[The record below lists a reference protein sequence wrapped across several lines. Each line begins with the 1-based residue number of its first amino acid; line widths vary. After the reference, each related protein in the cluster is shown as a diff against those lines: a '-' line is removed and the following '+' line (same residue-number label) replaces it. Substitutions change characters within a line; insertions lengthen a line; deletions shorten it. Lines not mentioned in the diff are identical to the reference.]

1 MTYLEAVNEVLAR
14 LREPSVA
21 SVTTNAYTILISK
34 YLNDAKRQVED
45 AWDWNCLSA
54 TITLTTTPGVSTY
67 TLTGSGRR
75 PKGIAVNDVTNKIR
89 LMNAPLQWITDQQ
102 QLTTVQS
109 APAVYYAWNG
119 TDGTDNKVELFP
131 TPNGAASIK
140 FNMYIPQAPLSAGT
154 DIITVP
160 YEAVVAGA
168 FARALVERGE
178 DGGLASSE
186 AYGLFKSILADQIAL
201 ESNNFIEYETWNAV

>member
-1 MTYLEAVNEVLAR
+1 MTFLEAVNEVLAR
-14 LREPSVA
+14 LREPTVSTITA
-21 SVTTNAYTILISK
+21 NAYSTLISK
-34 YLNDAKRQVED
+34 YINDAKRQVED
-45 AWDWNCLSA
+45 AWDWNCLSVA
-54 TITLTTTPGVSTY
+54 IPLTTVPGTSTY

-75 PKGIAVNDVTNKIR
+75 PKGIAVNDTTNKNRIT
-89 LMNAPLQWITDQQ
+89 NVALQWITDQQ
-102 QLTTVQS
+102 QLTTTS
-109 APAVYYAWNG
+109 SGNPIFYAWNG
-119 TDGTDNKVELFP
+119 TDGTDNKVELWP
-131 TPNGAASIK
+131 TPNGTAVLQ
-140 FNMYIPQAPLSAGT
+140 FNMLVPQLPLSVDA

-168 FARALVERGE
+168 YARAIVERGE